1 MSTSPVNALGTI
13 PDFTAQNSNASAQT
27 AGNPAQDL
35 ANQNVFLQL
44 LVAQLKNQSPDN
56 PADGTQ
62 FVTQLAQFVTLEQQ
76 TKTTTD
82 VAAIRK
88 LLEDSAAAQSAA
100 AASVQPQSPAAGSA
114 STQTSA
120 NPTN

>member
-100 AASVQPQSPAAGSA
+100 AASVQPQSPAAGFA